1 MLLMN
6 YQMSLV
12 SLQMLLMNYQLSLVS
27 LQMLLMNY
35 QLSLVSLQMLLM
47 NYQMSLVTLQLSLPN
62 YQLSLV
68 ILQLSLPNY
77 QLSLVTLQ
85 LSLPIPPYTPK
96 AQPNPIEPLACY
108 MFSTRSTTHKLNVG
122 GANHET
128 EQKMLYCMSSK
139 AGGSLVILDTC
150 VVIP

>member
-1 MLLMN
+1 
-6 YQMSLV
+6 
-12 SLQMLLMNYQLSLVS
+12 
-27 LQMLLMNY
+27 
-35 QLSLVSLQMLLM
+35 
-47 NYQMSLVTLQLSLPN
+47 MSLVTLQLSLPN

-68 ILQLSLPNY
+68 ALQMLLMNY
-77 QLSLVTLQ
+77 QLSLVALQMLLMNYQLSLVILQ

-108 MFSTRSTTHKLNVG
+108 MFSTRSTTHKLKVG

-128 EQKMLYCMSSK
+128 EQKMLYCLSSK